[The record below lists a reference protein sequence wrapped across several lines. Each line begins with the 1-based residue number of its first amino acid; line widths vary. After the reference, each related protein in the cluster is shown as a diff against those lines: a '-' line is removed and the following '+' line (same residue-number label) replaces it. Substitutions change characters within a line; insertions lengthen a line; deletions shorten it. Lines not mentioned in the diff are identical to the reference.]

1 VALAT
6 RIRGERDILMIP
18 GMKADRCEPQQV
30 DLTVSKVGI
39 VATRQPGDREDAGG
53 FEVARAPQAILERVR
68 KELESY

>member
-1 VALAT
+1 MDLAT
-6 RIRGERDILMIP
+6 RMRGERDILVIP

-39 VATRQPGDREDAGG
+39 VATRQRGDREDAGG